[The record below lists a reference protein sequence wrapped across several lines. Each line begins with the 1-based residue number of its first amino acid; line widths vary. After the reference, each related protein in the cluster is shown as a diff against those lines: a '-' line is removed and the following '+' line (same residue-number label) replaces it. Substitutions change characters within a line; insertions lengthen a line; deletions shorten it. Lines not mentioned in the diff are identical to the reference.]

1 MFELVSAYGTVG
13 LSLGIPDVSFTLFAR
28 IHILTSYFQQNYS
41 FVGAMHPLSKLVVC
55 VVMLRGR
62 HRGLPVAIDRAIMLP
77 HEFKKD
83 DEGDGNNEDTDSTF
97 GDSPDNHRSFVHS
110 ETMTSRN
117 TSGIRRRENG
127 KSMRMSALTPVFDT
141 QGEGYRTQHTGELSK
156 GDREP

>member
-13 LSLGIPDVSFTLFAR
+13 LSLGIPDVSYTLFACIR
-28 IHILTSYFQQNYS
+28 ILTSYFQQNYS

-83 DEGDGNNEDTDSTF
+83 DDGEGYNEDTDSTYDDF
-97 GDSPDNHRSFVHS
+97 PDNHRSFVHS
-110 ETMTSRN
+110 ETITSRH

-127 KSMRMSALTPVFDT
+127 KSMRMSALSPVFDT
-141 QGEGYRTQHTGELSK
+141 QGEGYRTQYAGELSK
-156 GDREP
+156 EDREQ